1 MEGDIRRSLRK
12 ASLFDTAHVVLILC
26 LLPKIREVVVRWE
39 SYCAR
44 FRKYFEEL
52 LYGLP
57 PVLVIVKIGAVR
69 LATLLAMFAMVKFIA
84 FRMIFLL
91 LPPVAVG
98 TSILIRAAI
107 LVVVDDILRAPIP
120 ALLLH
125 VQIYLGFSSE
135 VLPVVCKNTLVSLM
149 VSFVIRAPDCLEVKN
164 VKV

>member
-1 MEGDIRRSLRK
+1 M
-12 ASLFDTAHVVLILC
+12 
-26 LLPKIREVVVRWE
+26 
-39 SYCAR
+39 
-44 FRKYFEEL
+44 
-52 LYGLP
+52 
-57 PVLVIVKIGAVR
+57 KIGAVR
-69 LATLLAMFAMVKFIA
+69 LATLLAMFARVKFIA
-84 FRMIFLL
+84 FRMIFLF

-98 TSILIRAAI
+98 ASILIRAAI

>member
-1 MEGDIRRSLRK
+1 MEGDIGRRLRK
-12 ASLFDTAHVVLILC
+12 ACLFDTAHVVLILG
-26 LLPKIREVVVRWE
+26 LLPKIWEVVVRWE

-44 FRKYFEEL
+44 FRKHFEEL
-52 LYGLP
+52 LYRLP

-69 LATLLAMFAMVKFIA
+69 FATLAMFAWVKFIA
-84 FRMIFLL
+84 FRMIFLF
-91 LPPVAVG
+91 LPPVAVRA
-98 TSILIRAAI
+98 SILIRAAI